1 MCGTLILF
9 ALLVNYKDIFVFAQN
24 LALHEAS
31 NIPEEGPLSV
41 LSDIPPQN
49 NDPWIHSVIFEPLP
63 KIKLTQSSYQVTT
76 FLDFQPFL
84 KGFEQVKIYIDQF
97 KKDLNNPEYIYHIPM
112 CIEIIE
118 LALKNDTEMAK
129 LLHSSGCRVR
139 PNQCMTTL
147 KKIKYQEEVQYL
159 SNIFDKICHKFLA
172 AIDHLDYHASSKE
185 MQTILNV
192 VLPSKEMANMKVII
206 DHLHLMKLIL
216 LRAFCMN

>member
-1 MCGTLILF
+1 MILF

-31 NIPEEGPLSV
+31 NIPEKGPLSI

-49 NDPWIHSVIFEPLP
+49 NDPWIHLVIFEPLP
-63 KIKLTQSSYQVTT
+63 KIKFNRSSYQVTT

-97 KKDLNNPEYIYHIPM
+97 KTDLNNPEYIYRIPM
-112 CIEIIE
+112 HIEIIE

-147 KKIKYQEEVQYL
+147 KIVKY
-159 SNIFDKICHKFLA
+159 
-172 AIDHLDYHASSKE
+172 
-185 MQTILNV
+185 
-192 VLPSKEMANMKVII
+192 
-206 DHLHLMKLIL
+206 
-216 LRAFCMN
+216 